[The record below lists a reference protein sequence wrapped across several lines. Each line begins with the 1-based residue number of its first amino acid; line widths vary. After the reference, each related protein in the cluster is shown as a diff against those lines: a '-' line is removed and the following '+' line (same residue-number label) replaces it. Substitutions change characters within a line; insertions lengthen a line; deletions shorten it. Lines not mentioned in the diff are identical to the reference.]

1 MGPDVRFPHVRTH
14 VAKKALWAPRVL
26 SEGPSA
32 PSVAPLAPFRD
43 FWGSLG
49 PPVSPLGA
57 PRGLPK
63 TASKIQNRFWEGPWG
78 RQCTF
83 NLGKNAFREKTN
95 KNDEK
100 KRSFRNVVRRSFSQA
115 SKIAILAPRRAPEA
129 RFKILIGEKGASKSR
144 NCRFALGQTTFR
156 EKRPESLKNAL
167 FGPKGVLRSRFKKS
181 KWLQGPSK
189 NRQGAEK
196 VLRHRSTPVSYTH
209 LRAHETDS

>member
-1 MGPDVRFPHVRTH
+1 MRI
-14 VAKKALWAPRVL
+14 AKNGIWAPRVL

-83 NLGKNAFREKTN
+83 NLGKSAFREKT
-95 KNDEK
+95 K
-100 KRSFRNVVRRSFSQA
+100 KSRCAQNLVRPSFSKA
-115 SKIAILAPRRAPEA
+115 SKIDFLADRGAPRA
-129 RFKILIGEKGASKSR
+129 RFKNSYRKKGASKSQ
-144 NCRFALGQTTFR
+144 NCEFGLSQTTFR
-156 EKRPESLKNAL
+156 EKRLESIKIVTFGARRVPEE
-167 FGPKGVLRSRFKKS
+167 RFKQKKLRGRKKRPRRRKDAFREHS
-181 KWLQGPSK
+181 WILGPPPEDHVEGGRYARRDS
-189 NRQGAEK
+189 GAWVK
-196 VLRHRSTPVSYTH
+196 PHSAP
-209 LRAHETDS
+209 